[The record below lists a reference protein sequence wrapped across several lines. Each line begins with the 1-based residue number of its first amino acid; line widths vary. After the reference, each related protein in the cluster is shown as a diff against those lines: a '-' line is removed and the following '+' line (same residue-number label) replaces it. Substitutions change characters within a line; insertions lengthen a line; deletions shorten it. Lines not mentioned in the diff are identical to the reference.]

1 MINGNNK
8 SILDVAVIGGG
19 PTGMI
24 AAEWLA
30 HQRYSV
36 KLYNAKPAVLRKFL
50 VAGKGGLNLSRDE
63 DFEIFLTRY
72 GNHRKE
78 LEPFLRVFGP
88 TELRA
93 WVQNLGFETFVGSSG
108 KIFPISMQAV
118 PIRRAW
124 IQRLEQQGVRFR
136 LNHRWLGW
144 DQEMNLNFESKSEK
158 VITHPDATILA
169 LGGAS
174 WPVTGSD
181 GTWASILQHH
191 GIEISPLKPANCGFD
206 VKWSDYFRDRFQGTP
221 LKSVAIHFQPTSG
234 ELVHQIGEF
243 VITHYGV
250 EGSLIYTLSA
260 AIRDEIFEYGQASI
274 YLDLAPDWSILQL
287 ETRLSR
293 PRGSRSISSHIEKS
307 VGIHGVKAGLLWE
320 YLPRSVFNDPKQL
333 AIAIKSLAVPLIAPR
348 PIEEA
353 ISTAGGVCFKDL
365 DDHLMLKKIPG
376 VFCAGEMLDWEAPT
390 GGYLLTA
397 CFSTGQAAARG
408 VAHWL
413 RLQQETQE

>member
-1 MINGNNK
+1 MINCENN
-8 SILDVAVIGGG
+8 SMLDVAVIGGG
-19 PTGMI
+19 PAGMI

-30 HQRYSV
+30 QQRYSV
-36 KLYNAKPAVLRKFL
+36 KLYDAKPAVLRKFL

-63 DFEIFLTRY
+63 DFEKFLTRY

-108 KIFPISMQAV
+108 KIFPSGMQAV

-124 IQRLEQQGVRFR
+124 IQRLEQQGVRFH

-144 DQEMNLNFESKSEK
+144 DHAEHLVFQSKSGN
-158 VITHPDATILA
+158 IRTHPDAVILA

-174 WPVTGSD
+174 WTTTGSD
-181 GTWASILQHH
+181 GAWTMTLQQN
-191 GIEISPLKPANCGFD
+191 GVKVSPLKPANCGFEAN
-206 VKWSDYFRDRFQGTP
+206 WSDYFRDRFQGTP
-221 LKSVAIHFQPTSG
+221 LKSVAIHFQPTLGTPSY
-234 ELVHQIGEF
+234 QQGEF

-250 EGSLIYTLSA
+250 EGSLIYAFSA
-260 AIRDEIFEYGQASI
+260 AIRDEILDHGQAI
-274 YLDLAPDWSILQL
+274 INLDLSPNWSLEQL

-320 YLPRSVFNDPKQL
+320 FLPRSVFNDPKQL

-353 ISTAGGVCFKDL
+353 ISTAGGVRFEDL
-365 DDHLMLKKIPG
+365 DDHLMLKKLPG

-408 VAHWL
+408 VVHWL